1 VLARSSAFISNRTL
15 QPLKRAIAQ
24 AAPIALFL
32 DRAEHKVKFYDRSEI
47 LPLSL
52 APAPAPTPPIRSD
65 SSVSKLWEDLE
76 IVETGLSNLEK
87 AIAP

>member
-1 VLARSSAFISNRTL
+1 
-15 QPLKRAIAQ
+15 
-24 AAPIALFL
+24 
-32 DRAEHKVKFYDRSEI
+32 VKFYDRSEI